1 MKKIIFFLVF
11 IVIML
16 KVNSQETIDYI
27 KIKKSINGISCMN
40 VNQTNVDSTFANLLK
55 LDTNKIKNGL
65 EEYYYDLAMMYNFKG
80 AYHKEKREEYRN
92 EAIKYNIRCLNLNK
106 KNSGAYNNLAL
117 VYLDKKQNDKA
128 KEILILYKKYTKRKY
143 WDMSLIKQIEESK

>member
-1 MKKIIFFLVF
+1 MKKITFFFIFNTIL
-11 IVIML
+11 L
-16 KVNSQETIDYI
+16 TVNSQETIDYI
-27 KIKKSINGISCMN
+27 KIKKNINGVSCMN
-40 VNQTNVDSTFANLLK
+40 VNQTNVDSTFVNLLK

-65 EEYYYDLAMMYNFKG
+65 EEYYYDLAMMYDFKG
-80 AYHKEKREEYRN
+80 AYYKEKRNEYRN

-117 VYLDKKQNDKA
+117 VYMDMKQNDKA

-143 WDMSLIKQIEESK
+143 WDMSLIKQIEASK

>member
-1 MKKIIFFLVF
+1 
-11 IVIML
+11 ML

-40 VNQTNVDSTFANLLK
+40 ANQTNVDSTFANLLK

-65 EEYYYDLAMMYNFKG
+65 EEYYYDLAMMYFFKV
-80 AYHKEKREEYRN
+80 AYCEEKLEEFGN
-92 EAIKYNIRCLNLNK
+92 EAIKYNIRCINLNK
-106 KNSGAYNNLAL
+106 KNSAAYNNLAL
-117 VYLDKKQNDKA
+117 VYLHKNQNDKA

-143 WDMSLIKQIEESK
+143 WDKSLIEQIEESK